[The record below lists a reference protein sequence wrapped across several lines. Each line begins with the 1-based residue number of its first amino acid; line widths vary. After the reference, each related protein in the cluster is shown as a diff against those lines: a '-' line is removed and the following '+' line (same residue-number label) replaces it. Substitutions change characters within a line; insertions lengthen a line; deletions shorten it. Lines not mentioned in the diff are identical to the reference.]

1 MERHD
6 LTTVGTSIHSAGMRT
21 KERMRRDGT
30 SFGVA
35 SDHKCW
41 KYLTRRTHH
50 RVHLPDIYRA
60 IAGLGPDRRI
70 TP

>member
-1 MERHD
+1 
-6 LTTVGTSIHSAGMRT
+6 
-21 KERMRRDGT
+21 MRRDGT